1 MIDNALTFMSAAE
14 DLKALFKSGAI
25 KECLTRQGMDWKFIP
40 CYAPWYRGYWEHL
53 IRLSKSAIKK
63 TLGRSHV
70 TLSSLQTIIVEI
82 EALLNNRPL
91 TYVSSDLRTLDTIS
105 PPLWKDN

>member
-25 KECLTRQGMDWKFIP
+25 KECLGVDWKFIP
-40 CYAPWYRGYWEHL
+40 CHAPWYGGYWEHL
-53 IRLSKSAIKK
+53 IGLTKSAIKK
-63 TLGRSHV
+63 TLGRPHI

-82 EALLNNRPL
+82 EAHLNNRPL
-91 TYVSSDLRTLDTIS
+91 HKLVQTRTLDTIS
-105 PPLWKDN
+105 PPLWKGN